1 MKIEKAGMQS
11 KSIIDN
17 FFTKKKNNS
26 ERYFCI
32 PNAED
37 PRIIVPLKNKKL
49 FKAGLSIHNT
59 ASGKN
64 KLLKSIISLSYP
76 LSSLLKSKI
85 VFSTDSLN
93 SFITQV
99 NKNTGNNEIK
109 NYSVYC
115 GTKGNLNRKLTFLL
129 MDDYGKKLGIVKY
142 PLSKESSDF
151 ITNEFEALELLKGI
165 KFNNIVIPQKSV
177 LIDINGI
184 LILYQENIF
193 SNANSLP
200 PFLNELITDAS
211 VELGNKTLKHDS
223 QTYFNEYRGKL
234 KTLNL
239 DKTIQ
244 AKVESIITNVVNH
257 KIPVV
262 TIHGDFVSYNMKTK
276 NGKILLIDWEFSRQ
290 GLPLFDLFHFIF
302 QTGIQVRKI
311 SCERILFEVLDKN
324 SDNYK
329 FLAYYLNKLGM
340 DEILL
345 RDLFALYLADAFYFD
360 IHLREQNSLSENNF
374 LKTLSLLLSDN
385 K

>member
-1 MKIEKAGMQS
+1 MKIEKTGMQS

-17 FFTKKKNNS
+17 FFTKKNNNN

-49 FKAGLSIHNT
+49 FKSGLSIHNT

-115 GTKGNLNRKLTFLL
+115 GTEGNLNRKLTFLL
-129 MDDYGKKLGIVKY
+129 MDDYGQILGLVKY
-142 PLSKESSDF
+142 PLTKESSDF

-165 KFNNIVIPQKSV
+165 NFKNIVIPRKSA
-177 LIDINGI
+177 LNDINEN

-193 SNANSLP
+193 NNSNSLTP
-200 PFLNELITDAS
+200 YLNQVIVEAAI
-211 VELGNKTLKHDS
+211 ELGNKTLNHD
-223 QTYFNEYRGKL
+223 TKNYFDEYREKL
-234 KTLNL
+234 RTLNL
-239 DKTIQ
+239 DKTMQ
-244 AKVESIITNVVNH
+244 AQAELRINNIINR
-257 KIPVV
+257 KIPTI

-276 NGKILLIDWEFSRQ
+276 DDKILLIDWEFSRK

-302 QTGIQVRKI
+302 QAGIQVRKL
-311 SCERILFEVLDKN
+311 SCERILFEVLDKK
-324 SDNYK
+324 SVNYK
-329 FLAYYLNKLGM
+329 YLIHYMKNADM
-340 DEILL
+340 DDILL
-345 RDLFALYLADAFYFD
+345 PDLFTLYLVDAFYFD
-360 IHLREQNSLSENNF
+360 IKLREQSSLNENYF
-374 LKTLSLLLSDN
+374 LKVLKLLTE
-385 K
+385 